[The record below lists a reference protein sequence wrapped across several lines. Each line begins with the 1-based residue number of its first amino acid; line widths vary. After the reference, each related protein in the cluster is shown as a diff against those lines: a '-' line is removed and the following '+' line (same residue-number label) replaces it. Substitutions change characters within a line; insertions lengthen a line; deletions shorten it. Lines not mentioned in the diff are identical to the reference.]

1 MRKSASGVVE
11 TAGFTSPLVMPPG
24 TYTPLETDVSADG
37 VTTADE
43 DEAIKKRHQEGSIK
57 CLEKGWLYPSGKLG
71 KRRPT
76 ELL

>member
-43 DEAIKKRHQEGSIK
+43 DEAIKKETS
-57 CLEKGWLYPSGKLG
+57 
-71 KRRPT
+71 RRVY
-76 ELL
+76 

>member
-43 DEAIKKRHQEGSIK
+43 DEAIKRDIK
-57 CLEKGWLYPSGKLG
+57 KGLSNAWKKGGFTPLEK
-71 KRRPT
+71 
-76 ELL
+76 